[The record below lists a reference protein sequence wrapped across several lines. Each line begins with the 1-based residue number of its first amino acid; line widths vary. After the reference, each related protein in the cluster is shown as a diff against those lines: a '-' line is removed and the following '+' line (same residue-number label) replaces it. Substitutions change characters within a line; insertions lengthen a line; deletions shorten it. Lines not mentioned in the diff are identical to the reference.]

1 MKKLIYLSV
10 LASLLILSNS
20 IFGQVSNE
28 LEKSISSND
37 YPKHAIDLKIAFG
50 DHSVGGVSVG
60 AGLYNVDVG
69 TGGVGGFIRYN
80 YYPNSDYAFT
90 FTTGAMASAV
100 RVETFSSYT
109 STVIPI
115 MMGMKYYF
123 AEVDKNNTLR
133 PYLSGSMGTIIGTEA
148 GVDILYAGTHTE
160 NAFGVNAG
168 FGADIILGS
177 LVKLHADIGYNLYSD
192 FKEPIGGRNNYS
204 GAEFSFGIGFMF

>member
-1 MKKLIYLSV
+1 MKKLIYLTV
-10 LASLLILSNS
+10 LTSLLLFFNS
-20 IFGQVSNE
+20 IFGQVSDE
-28 LEKSISSND
+28 LERSLSSND
-37 YPKHAIDLKIAFG
+37 YPKHAIDLRIAFG

-60 AGLYNVDVG
+60 AGGYNVDVG
-69 TGGVGGFIRYN
+69 TGGIGGFISYN
-80 YYPNSDYAFT
+80 YYPNSNYAFT
-90 FTTGAMASAV
+90 FSAGAMASEV

-123 AEVDKNNTLR
+123 ADVDKNNTLR
-133 PYLSGSMGTIIGTEA
+133 PYLSGSLGTIIGTET

-160 NAFGVNAG
+160 NAFGANVG
-168 FGADIILGS
+168 FGTDIILGS

-192 FKEPIGGRNNYS
+192 FKEPIGGRDNYS